1 MSEIARIVAKFDDT
15 IDYLQKLVK
24 ENPNDADLG
33 GEVRKLVRQLIKEQN
48 TGNYE

>member
-15 IDYLQKLVK
+15 IDYLNKLVK

-33 GEVRKLVRQLIKEQN
+33 GKVRKFTKGLSKIKN
-48 TGNYE
+48 KY